1 MLSITDLKTGT
12 TIDMDGDPV
21 VVLDYQHSK
30 MGRGGAVL
38 RTKLRNLKTG
48 ATFDITFK
56 SSDKFD
62 EAPLERRSCQ
72 YLYQEGVGYV
82 FMDNTSFEQFELGS
96 DVVGDKSRYLV
107 EGSEFQIIFYEDKP
121 VSVVFPI
128 KMEFTVDH
136 TEPGVKGD
144 TAQGGSKPATLNSG
158 AIITVPLFVK
168 IGDRIKVNT
177 DEGTYVERASTR

>member
-12 TIDMDGDPV
+12 TIDMDGSPFMV
-21 VVLDYQHSK
+21 MDYQHSK

-48 ATFDITFK
+48 AVVDITFK

-62 EAPLERRSCQ
+62 EAVLERRSCT
-72 YLYQEGVGYV
+72 YLYQEGSAYA
-82 FMDNTSFEQFELGS
+82 FMDTGSFEQFTLSPEEVGPKARFLKEGS
-96 DVVGDKSRYLV
+96 DI
-107 EGSEFQIIFYEDKP
+107 QILFYEDKP

-128 KMEFTVDH
+128 KMDFEVAH

-144 TAQGGSKPATLNSG
+144 TATGGTKPATLETG
-158 AIITVPLFVK
+158 AVITVPLFIK
-168 IGDRIKVNT
+168 IGEKIRVNT
-177 DEGTYVERASTR
+177 DEGTYVERAK

>member
-12 TIDMDGDPV
+12 TFDMNGDPV
-21 VVLDYQHSK
+21 VVLGYQHSK
-30 MGRGGAVL
+30 MGRSGAVL

-56 SSDKFD
+56 SSDKFE

-72 YLYQEGVGYV
+72 YLYAEGNGFV
-82 FMDNTSFEQFELGS
+82 FMDNASFEQLTLSG
-96 DVVGDKSRYLV
+96 DVVGEKSRYLK
-107 EGSEFQIIFYEDKP
+107 EGSELQIVFYEDKP

-128 KMEFTVDH
+128 KMEFEVVH

-144 TAQGGSKPATLNSG
+144 TAQGGSKPATLETG

-168 IGDRIKVNT
+168 IGDILRVNT
-177 DEGTYVERASTR
+177 DENTYVERANR